1 MQNIAHLRQTV
12 PQARVLQ
19 ETIVPKIKQTCLKY
33 GKAFDTGQ

>member
-1 MQNIAHLRQTV
+1 MQNIAHLTQTV